1 MSNIYAPF
9 VSRDISSE
17 MVYCGI
23 NGLSNQFSISVLDF
37 MSLGKVYSVVPY
49 TAPYVALKIT
59 GEPLGMKHNLS
70 YILIDDNGLRVTLDS
85 IYFCTIE
92 DWRDRQINSII

>member
-9 VSRDISSE
+9 LSRDISSE

-23 NGLSNQFSISVLDF
+23 DGFSVLDF

>member
-9 VSRDISSE
+9 VSRDIGSE

-23 NGLSNQFSISVLDF
+23 DGFSVLDF
-37 MSLGKVYSVVPY
+37 MSLGKVYSVAPY
-49 TAPYVALKIT
+49 TAPYVALNIK

>member
-9 VSRDISSE
+9 VSRDNSIE

-23 NGLSNQFSISVLDF
+23 DGLSVLDF
-37 MSLGKVYSVVPY
+37 MSLGKVYSVVGY

-59 GEPLGMKHNLS
+59 GEPLGNKHNLS
-70 YILIDDNGLRVTLDS
+70 YIFNDDNGLRVMLDS